1 MSIEAQQ
8 SIYDLVSG
16 EHREEQGNLQDAES
30 VLSALPLPPLIAEIA
45 NEKTKKRVRVL
56 LAAFMV
62 FFMGTSVGTLLSGC
76 EGKHDK
82 NSKPSTSVTTAAPG
96 FTPPLE
102 ATTVPIPSST
112 PRATETLTPFPT
124 PTETATPE
132 GPGYFVTASKGD
144 IEPEVVRKYMEEH
157 EEEVNE
163 RVEELKKK
171 LEKKYPN
178 LKLETDIKVFYPYKE
193 GHPDKNN
200 IVPYVYAYH
209 SAKEGRIDTY
219 FLPYGFDKENGKR
232 FPELKE
238 VNLPEGWVG
247 TMAAVN
253 FGEKNGGIQPALLIG
268 KAGDETEMK
277 DQIYRYIYLY
287 NPLTDEWELRKAIP
301 GQHPKAVDGENFFG
315 FYGKDGISKS
325 TKVLSTKEDFE
336 KEGIPLSFFTSTPTP
351 EPTETATPTPKP
363 TERPV
368 PKDVTRIP
376 GLTLRFNAEKGYWQY
391 LDSDGR
397 PVAHFSQTEYGK
409 RIEIDVDN
417 LDFEKHPE
425 LRGLFEPAT
434 SAQLARFEKEA
445 IKNDPWVFI
454 LPVPG
459 DEVAELATI
468 RENTNLGKY
477 YYLGIRLPETKL
489 PATIYSPISGTA
501 KQGRRMWT
509 KTDWASYFIVFNDRG
524 KKAVLFEVFA
534 ADGNFTSLLDVPMGA
549 KKLRQIG
556 QSISQIT
563 NPKSTI
569 PRFTHSTRITQ
580 GRGEYQIVLTAGSY
594 NKKLWREL
602 LNKCSY
608 AHILRDPKT
617 GKLLSIEVGKKTSMK
632 GESNRRL
639 ASRQRKL
646 AESQVQA
653 AITSAKARGNWN

>member
-62 FFMGTSVGTLLSGC
+62 FFMGTSVVTLLSGC

-82 NSKPSTSVTTAAPG
+82 NSKPSTPVTTTAPG
-96 FTPPLE
+96 FTPPIKE
-102 ATTVPIPSST
+102 TTVPIPSST
-112 PRATETLTPFPT
+112 PTATETLTPSPT

-132 GPGYFVTASKGD
+132 GPGYFVTASRGD

-209 SAKEGRIDTY
+209 LTEKGRIDTY
-219 FLPYGFDKENGKR
+219 ALPYGFDKENGKR

-277 DQIYRYIYLY
+277 NQIYPYIYLY
-287 NPLTDEWELRKAIP
+287 NPLTKKWELRKAIP

-315 FYGKDGISKS
+315 FYGKGGISKS
-325 TKVLSTKEDFE
+325 TEVLSTKEDFE
-336 KEGIPLSFFTSTPTP
+336 KEGIPLSFFTSSSTP
-351 EPTETATPTPKP
+351 EPTETATPTSTP

-368 PKDVTRIP
+368 PKEVTRIP

-397 PVAHFSQTEYGK
+397 PVAHFSQTEHGK

-445 IKNDPWVFI
+445 IKNDPWAFI

-459 DEVAELATI
+459 DKVAELATI
-468 RENTNLGKY
+468 VQHIPVGYGYNIGIKLRKVKSPVTLYAPVSGK
-477 YYLGIRLPETKL
+477 
-489 PATIYSPISGTA
+489 AN
-501 KQGRRMWT
+501 QGRGQWNR
-509 KTDWASYFIVFNDRG
+509 TDWSSYFKVTIDNRG
-524 KKAVLFEVFA
+524 KKAYFA
-534 ADGNFTSLLDVPMGA
+534 VDTTDGNLRSLLKVPMGA
-549 KKLRQIG
+549 KEWRLIG
-556 QSISQIT
+556 QPMAQAT
-563 NPKSTI
+563 RPDLPI
-569 PRFTHSTRITQ
+569 PYFTHSSRIIR
-580 GRGEYQIVLTAGSY
+580 GKGEYQLVIYPASFHKEVWKEMLDKGT
-594 NKKLWREL
+594 
-602 LNKCSY
+602 Y

-617 GKLLSIEVGKKTSMK
+617 GKLLSIEAGKKTSIK
-632 GESNRRL
+632 GENNRRL
-639 ASRQRKL
+639 ASQQRKL
-646 AESQVQA
+646 AETQA
-653 AITSAKARGNWN
+653 KIAITSAKARGSWN